1 MAKRGPHG
9 VSTEYATITFNIIYI
24 MRTNID
30 KGGICCFMVILFL
43 KTLSSAVAS
52 TALTV
57 LDDGSRLQL
66 VMQIAVLCPLQ
77 FHRDSHFTEH
87 QNCFHMPPAEFLH
100 Y

>member
-9 VSTEYATITFNIIYI
+9 VSTEYAAIVFNIIYI

-30 KGGICCFMVILFL
+30 KGGICCFMVILPQNPF
-43 KTLSSAVAS
+43 KRSCS

-57 LDDGSRLQL
+57 LNDGSRLQL

-87 QNCFHMPPAEFLH
+87 QN
-100 Y
+100 